1 MIEETI
7 IKYLSDQLTV
17 PVYMEEPKDIP
28 NSYVIIE
35 KTGESRSSFLYHG
48 TIAIQ
53 SYGKSLYETAK
64 LDAMVRS
71 AMFNIIDLDDITRCD
86 LNASYNYTDTTTNRY
101 RYQSVYDLIYYG
113 D

>member
-7 IKYLSDQLTV
+7 IKYLSEQLSV
-17 PVYMEEPKDIP
+17 PVYMEEPKDVP

-35 KTGESRSSFLYHG
+35 KTGESRSAFLYHG

-53 SYGKSLYETAK
+53 SYGTSLYETAK
-64 LDAMVRS
+64 LDALVRS

-86 LNASYNYTDTTTNRY
+86 LNASYNFTDTTTKRY